1 MNTCPKGAPPDDV
14 TVMAAV
20 PLFPSLVALIVMEPG
35 VTPLTRPLLL
45 TVATAVLELDHVT
58 VRPESGAPFASFG
71 VAVSGTVWPACPD
84 AEGGVTSTVATG
96 TFVTV
101 TDDVPLFPSLVAVI
115 VAEPGVTPETSP
127 LLLTVATAVLE
138 LDHVTVR
145 PESGAPFAS
154 FGVAVS
160 GTVWPACPDAEGG
173 VTSTVA
179 TGTFVTVT
187 DEVPLL
193 PSLVAV
199 IVAEPG
205 VTPETRPLLLTVAT
219 AGLELDHVT
228 VRPESG
234 VPPASLGVAVSC
246 TVWPACTD
254 AEGGVTSTVATGT
267 FVTVTDEVPL
277 FPSLV
282 AVIVADP
289 GVTPETSPLLLTAA
303 TAVLELDHVTVRPE
317 SGFPPASFGVAVSCT
332 VWPACTDA
340 EGGVTSTV
348 ATGTFVT
355 VIDEVPLFPSLV
367 AVIVAE
373 PGVTPETRPLLFT
386 AATAVL
392 ELDNVTV
399 RPERGAPLASFG
411 VAVSCTVWPACTE
424 AEGGVTS
431 TVAMGAFV

>member
-35 VTPLTRPLLL
+35 VTPLTRPLVL

-58 VRPESGAPFASFG
+58 VRPESGFPPASLG
-71 VAVSGTVWPACPD
+71 VPVSCTVWPACTE
-84 AEGGVTSTVATG
+84 AEGGVTSTDATG
-96 TFVTV
+96 TGVTV
-101 TDDVPLFPSLVAVI
+101 IAEVPLFPSLVAVI
-115 VAEPGVTPETSP
+115 VAVPGVTPDTSP

-145 PESGAPFAS
+145 PESGF
-154 FGVAVS
+154 
-160 GTVWPACPDAEGG
+160 
-173 VTSTVA
+173 
-179 TGTFVTVT
+179 
-187 DEVPLL
+187 
-193 PSLVAV
+193 
-199 IVAEPG
+199 
-205 VTPETRPLLLTVAT
+205 
-219 AGLELDHVT
+219 
-228 VRPESG
+228 
-234 VPPASLGVAVSC
+234 PPASLGVPVSC

-282 AVIVADP
+282 AVIVAVP
-289 GVTPETSPLLLTAA
+289 GVTPDTSPLLLTVA

-317 SGFPPASFGVAVSCT
+317 RGAPLASFGVAVSCT

-355 VIDEVPLFPSLV
+355 LIDEVPLFPSLV
-367 AVIVAE
+367 AVIVSE
-373 PGVTPETRPLLFT
+373 PGVTPETRPPLLT
-386 AATAVL
+386 VATDVL
-392 ELDNVTV
+392 ELDHVTV
-399 RPERGAPLASFG
+399 RPKSGFPPASLG
-411 VAVSCTVWPACTE
+411 VPVSCTVWPACTE

-431 TVAMGAFV
+431 TVATGTFVTLIDEVPLFQRDE